1 MFLYFTI
8 DGVNCYCNKNG
19 NPQRNRKNARKL
31 RKKEAETEKDHV
43 QRVKASG
50 IPVNKTEAYK
60 WLQQKLRTVVRSDIA
75 SIAMLVSSCFDIELT
90 REEYR
95 RTETLLYWYYR
106 HWDKL
111 KNIFSTHQ
119 ITGMHRT
126 KGFINLSC
134 TLRLPPVVII
144 IPQN

>member
-1 MFLYFTI
+1 MFEYFI
-8 DGVNCYCNKNG
+8 VDGVICYCDKNG
-19 NPQRNRKNARKL
+19 NPQRERKNARKL
-31 RKKEAETEKDHV
+31 RTNEKETEREHV
-43 QRVKASG
+43 QKVKASG
-50 IPVNKTEAYK
+50 VPVKKTEAYK
-60 WLQQKLRTVVRSDIA
+60 WLQEKLKTVARSDIA
-75 SIAMLVSSCFDIELT
+75 SIAMLVSNCFDIELT

-95 RTETLLYWYYR
+95 RAETLLYWYYR

-119 ITGMHRT
+119 LTGMHRT

-144 IPQN
+144 LPAN